1 MINIR
6 VSYRKNP
13 GKEATGG
20 TYRGQ
25 TVSHGAADLDIL
37 AKRISAS
44 CTVTASDCYAVL
56 TALQEQ
62 MINSLHAG
70 ERVKLGS
77 IGTFRLSCNSAPAEK
92 PEDFSCSDI
101 TRLRVI
107 FCPGKHLREA
117 VKLTNPA
124 IKFNNLYKK
133 ANSYGLQ
140 PDEEEKG
147 AE

>member
-1 MINIR
+1 MIDIR

-13 GKEATGG
+13 GKNATGG

-62 MINSLHAG
+62 MINSLQAG
-70 ERVKLGS
+70 ERIKLGT
-77 IGTFRLSCNSAPAEK
+77 IGFFRLSCSSAPAEK

-107 FCPGKHLREA
+107 FSPGKHLREA
-117 VKLTNPA
+117 VKLSNPA
-124 IKFNNLYKK
+124 IHFNNLYKS
-133 ANSYGLQ
+133 ANGYVPQ
-140 PDEEEKG
+140 PDESEDETV
-147 AE
+147 